1 MSVSN
6 DTAKSAPLLK
16 ILFIGPMGAGKTTAI
31 RCISDNDPI
40 GTEASNS
47 DAGQSTKSTT
57 TVAMDYGSIE
67 LGPEEVVHLYG
78 IPGQDRFKFMWP
90 ILAKGAFGCIML
102 LDDTR
107 PDPLNDLIAYLDEF
121 KELISN
127 QAFVIGINKTA
138 KDGVA
143 LEKYLNYF
151 AERDLYAPI
160 MEVDVRNKADV
171 LMLLEIILINKE
183 IKGEDA
189 PNGQ

>member
-1 MSVSN
+1 MMPQPSSIPIL
-6 DTAKSAPLLK
+6 KLL
-16 ILFIGPMGAGKTTAI
+16 FVGPMGAGKTTAI
-31 RCISDNDPI
+31 NCLSDTPPI
-40 GTEASNS
+40 ATEANNS
-47 DAGQSTKSTT
+47 DAKQSLKSTT

-67 LGPEEVVHLYG
+67 LSCDEVVHLYG
-78 IPGQDRFKFMWP
+78 IPGQERFKFMWP

-171 LMLLEIILINKE
+171 LILLEIILINKE

>member
-31 RCISDNDPI
+31 RCISDSDPI

-47 DAGQSTKSTT
+47 DSGQSTKSTT

-90 ILAKGAFGCIML
+90 ILAKGALGCILMI
-102 LDDTR
+102 DDTR
-107 PDPLNDLIAYLDEF
+107 ADTMADLTLYLHEFNDLVS
-121 KELISN
+121 K
-127 QAFVIGINKTA
+127 QAFVVGVGKTN
-138 KDGVA
+138 KDGSS
-143 LEKYLNYF
+143 LEKYNQYF
-151 AERDLYAPI
+151 AERDMYAPI
-160 MEVDVRNKADV
+160 MEVDARDKADV
-171 LMLLEIILINKE
+171 LMLLEVILANTE
-183 IKGEDA
+183 IKG
-189 PNGQ
+189 N